1 MSHHQQHRTLERG
14 RRSTQEDKLS
24 LRKESEQ
31 SAGCSLSVRRKL
43 YEYICNKQH
52 RTSAGQDIQQR
63 ELDRQEEDNPLRRTA
78 SEPILKLRS
87 KRSMTGRQNPLQ
99 RKTSAP
105 PAVGDPDSMA
115 VSASSATVSSLDNQM
130 NRQELIQTTT
140 YSASSGKEDSPLQIS
155 IQHPVLWPAY
165 AATAYNPQVFT
176 LYPHIFTVT
185 GQQWPPMP
193 HRPLIKSQSA
203 PSYIQQYTHIHT
215 PAYTL
220 VQPMYQQQW
229 PQETFQQHTLPEKVS
244 VGPAWPESPGDLGR
258 FRKRTSEEVRI
269 SSQSPLESCN
279 RQGVQLK
286 ENLEWRHK
294 IFHQQVSRV
303 HSFPDTFDT
312 RLSSHS
318 ASALDMRKPNFTTGL
333 VYEMMKHRCDC
344 RDSSC
349 GLHEADRV
357 TSIWSRLQECGL
369 RSQCKLLKGRSA
381 TVEELLSVHSE
392 ELVCFFTGPEPYRS
406 QMDIG
411 TMWKNPRN
419 SEALKMAVGS
429 VTELALCV
437 ARGDLRNGFAVVTP
451 PGHHASRSQTLDSI
465 VFNSVAIAAKQLQ
478 EQLKVKKILI
488 VDWDVHHG
496 SGTESIF
503 YTDPSVLYIS
513 LHRYDD
519 GAFFNGTGDP
529 SRVGCDVGRGYNVN
543 VAWSGG
549 LRPPM
554 GDAEYLAAFRTVVM
568 PIAHEFSPN
577 VVLVSAGFD
586 AAEGHPAALGGYRV
600 SPKCFGWLTQK
611 LMELAEGRVVLVLE
625 GGYELVSLCDAS
637 QACVSALLGNEPEPL
652 SEVELLRSPCA
663 NAVCSLEKVL
673 HVQSLHWRS
682 VRSMLNTVS
691 LSYVK
696 AERRVSAGSEAA
708 LVLSGLNMTVPHR
721 RQLPNEPVEDDETH
735 STVSFT
741 RRTFS
746 FQSRS

>member
-1 MSHHQQHRTLERG
+1 MSHHQLHRTLERG
-14 RRSTQEDKLS
+14 RRSTQENKLP
-24 LRKESEQ
+24 LRKKSEQ

-52 RTSAGQDIQQR
+52 RTSGGQEIQPR
-63 ELDRQEEDNPLRRTA
+63 ELDGQEDNPLRRTA

-105 PAVGDPDSMA
+105 PAVGAPDSMT

-140 YSASSGKEDSPLQIS
+140 YSASSDKEESPLHIG
-155 IQHPVLWPAY
+155 IQNPVLWPAY
-165 AATAYNPQVFT
+165 AATSYNPQVFT
-176 LYPHIFTVT
+176 VYPHIFTVT
-185 GQQWPPMP
+185 GQQWSPMP
-193 HRPLIKSQSA
+193 HRPLIKTQSA

-215 PAYTL
+215 PTYTL

-244 VGPAWPESPGDLGR
+244 VHPAWAESPGDLVR
-258 FRKRTSEEVRI
+258 FRKRASEELRI

-279 RQGVQLK
+279 RLGVQQR
-286 ENLEWRHK
+286 ETLEWRHK
-294 IFHQQVSRV
+294 IFHPQVSRV
-303 HSFPDTFDT
+303 RSSPDTFDT
-312 RLSSHS
+312 HLSSHS
-318 ASALDMRKPNFTTGL
+318 ASALDMRKPSYTTGL
-333 VYEMMKHRCDC
+333 VYDPQMMKQRCDC

-357 TSIWSRLQECGL
+357 ISIWSRLQKCGL

-392 ELVCFFTGPEPYRS
+392 ELVCFYTGPEPYQS
-406 QMDIG
+406 QTDIG
-411 TMWKNPRN
+411 TMWKNP
-419 SEALKMAVGS
+419 SYAAALKMAVGS

-451 PGHHASRSQTLDSI
+451 PGHHASRSQTLGSS

-496 SGTESIF
+496 SGTETAF

-519 GAFFNGTGDP
+519 GLFFNRTGDP
-529 SRVGCDVGRGYNVN
+529 TRVGCDAGKGYNVN

-577 VVLVSAGFD
+577 VVLVSAGFN
-586 AAEGHPAALGGYRV
+586 ATEGHPAAMGGYRV

-625 GGYELVSLCDAS
+625 GGYELGSLCDAS

-652 SEVELLRSPCA
+652 SEEELLRCPCA

-673 HVQSLHWRS
+673 HVQSLYWRS
-682 VRSMLNTVS
+682 VQSMLNTVS

-696 AERRVSAGSEAA
+696 AERRVSAGTEAA

-721 RQLPNEPVEDDETH
+721 RQ
-735 STVSFT
+735 
-741 RRTFS
+741 
-746 FQSRS
+746 